1 MDYIDKLKDTLERC
15 VLAVY
20 EFCKMRS
27 DNDPPENEDDKYCK
41 EEDVPPVDVDSQKSA
56 INERE
61 VIVSQFLQ
69 IQDKVLYGT
78 YGSLY
83 KASELMR
90 RAESLLTDMNERIS
104 YIDGNE
110 ELKAYWGNLKNNPSA
125 LLDFIVS
132 AGVTRGN
139 SEYIIADNDTRNY
152 YSTVGD
158 DKVIPGEKYS
168 VVDPCW
174 TNGDIVLEKGLI
186 ELTDKDE

>member
-83 KASELMR
+83 KASELMK
-90 RAESLLTDMNERIS
+90 RAEKLLTDMNERIS
-104 YIDGNE
+104 YIDDNE

-158 DKVIPGEKYS
+158 DKIIPGEKYS

-186 ELTDKDE
+186 EFTDKDE

>member
-61 VIVSQFLQ
+61 VIVSQFLH

-83 KASELMR
+83 KASELMK
-90 RAESLLTDMNERIS
+90 RAEKLLTDMNERIS
-104 YIDGNE
+104 YIDDNE

-158 DKVIPGEKYS
+158 DKIIPGEKYS

>member
-27 DNDPPENEDDKYCK
+27 DNDPSENEDDKYCK

-158 DKVIPGEKYS
+158 DKIIPGEKYS

>member
-158 DKVIPGEKYS
+158 DKIIPGEKYS

>member
-83 KASELMR
+83 KASELMK
-90 RAESLLTDMNERIS
+90 RAEKLLTDMNERIS
-104 YIDGNE
+104 YIDDNE

-158 DKVIPGEKYS
+158 DKIIPGEKYS